1 MPYKATFTY
10 IEEPVDRLKIRG
22 NIDGVVFSAHEHKL
36 FPGKHR
42 QPLPQ
47 EYWVETK
54 MDSRLK
60 RNLCNQEQVL

>member
-47 EYWVETK
+47 EY
-54 MDSRLK
+54 
-60 RNLCNQEQVL
+60 